1 MFAPRVALASLSGRS
16 DADWARVGEPFVGA
30 AFLGGIAVDEPTRE
44 ASRALVD
51 RDRSEFLPP
60 DPLAFVE
67 RQFRALTDA
76 DLRPG
81 VNVRSTTV
89 EPVRK
94 VATLCRE
101 HDAILEINAHC
112 RQPEVI
118 DVGGGHALL
127 RDDDRLTEYV
137 AAAAEARATVSV
149 KVRTEVEGVDLPAT
163 ARRIADAGADVI
175 HVDAMDS
182 EPVVREV
189 VDATD
194 AFVIANNE
202 VRDRE
207 SVHEYLSYGAD
218 AVSVGRPSDDPRV
231 LRRVNRATTDWFGDR

>member
-1 MFAPRVALASLSGRS
+1 LSGRS
-16 DADWARVGEPFVGA
+16 DADWARIGEPFVGA
-30 AFLGGIAVDEPTRE
+30 AFLGGVAIDEPARE

-51 RDRSEFLPP
+51 RDRTEFLPP
-60 DPLAFVE
+60 DPLSFVE
-67 RQFRALTDA
+67 RELRALADA
-76 DLRPG
+76 DLRTG

-94 VATLCRE
+94 VAKLCRE

-118 DVGGGHALL
+118 EAGGGHALL
-127 RDDDRLTEYV
+127 RDDDRLSEYV
-137 AAAAEARATVSV
+137 AVAAETGATVSV
-149 KVRTEVEGVDLPAT
+149 KVRTEVDGVDLPAT
-163 ARRIADAGADVI
+163 ARRIVDVGADVI

-182 EPVVREV
+182 EPVIRDV
-189 VDATD
+189 VETTD

-218 AVSVGRPSDDPRV
+218 GVSVGRPSDDPRV
-231 LRRVNRATTDWFGDR
+231 LRRVERATTDWFDDR